1 MFVTIKA
8 KQPVKTPPTWALLER
23 QLFDAISD
31 AAPAVLRKYT
41 RSDGSLLWP
50 TKPGFKSIDGLD
62 DCYESFHN
70 WPLFY
75 LLGGDEWF
83 LTQAQREFD
92 SINQYMAQYDSG
104 FGYPMVVKEY
114 QPSYDWFHQGE
125 GNYLFYMLC
134 MADPSNAKTIQ
145 RAQQFAG
152 FYLNEDP
159 DVANYDP
166 EHKIIPC
173 ARNGSKGPAFWTF
186 TGSPYWPWPG
196 YNLPFYDVPG
206 CTDHESV
213 SADPELPK
221 RLGKA
226 MQERQGKGDSVI
238 NLAATSLIANA
249 YLLTGEEKYRAWVQ
263 EYVEAWMDRAEQNH
277 GIVPDNIGLSGSI
290 GEHIRGKWYGGN
302 YGWTWPHGW
311 HSVGQA
317 VGIAS
322 QNATLMMRDPGYM
335 DFVRSQIDVLIS
347 KGVEQDDQLYV
358 PYKYGDPGKVSYAP
372 GAWLQYPL
380 KNEDGTALQVDGWFE
395 FMPMHPSDVAHL
407 WTMSMNP
414 QDLKRFERIR
424 KQTGSRFPI
433 NTWYHTKDQ
442 GGHDGAWLSYL
453 QGEYPEYPEAILKHN
468 LHQVQDRLAFMEKDQ
483 ENPEQYRDSYFQRR
497 NPVTCEGLVHLT
509 LGGPLPH
516 YNGGLLISRL
526 RYFDAQRKQPGLPP
540 DVGALVSRMDA
551 EVTELQLVN
560 LSKTEARE
568 VLIQAGAMGEH
579 QFTDVSY
586 ESNGDNK
593 TVPVD
598 DRCLHV
604 NLPPSTRLSLDLH
617 MRRFANTS
625 SYKNA
630 MQGV

>member
-249 YLLTGEEKYRAWVQ
+249 YLLTGEEKYGAWVQ

-483 ENPEQYRDSYFQRR
+483 EDPGQYRDSYFQRR